1 VLAQRPQIDLSISY
15 TAAEGMASIRD
26 RSPDLVLLDMH
37 LPDMEGLE
45 VLTRL
50 RSDPR
55 TADVPVVVVSAD
67 ALQDQIEGALHAGA
81 QRYLTKPVDVREVLS
96 IVDELLGAREARP
109 A

>member
-1 VLAQRPQIDLSISY
+1 VR
-15 TAAEGMASIRD
+15 E

-37 LPDMEGLE
+37 LPDMDGME

-50 RSDPR
+50 RSDPH

-67 ALQDQIEGALHAGA
+67 ALQDQIEAALHAGA

-96 IVDELLGAREARP
+96 IVDELLSAREARS